1 MAKRGINL
9 VGVTPALKE
18 ELQKAGIAKA
28 RLRGEVLLEFR
39 HLFLGKY
46 VAGSYTTQYYPL
58 TTREETPK
66 VRQAVRA
73 WEQRTGRR
81 IETLYGK

>member
-1 MAKRGINL
+1 MAKCGINL
-9 VGVTPALKE
+9 VEVTPALKE

-28 RLRGEVLLEFR
+28 RLRGRVLLEFE

-46 VAGSYTTQYYPL
+46 VAGSYMSQYYL
-58 TTREETPK
+58 ITAREETPK

-73 WEQRTGRR
+73 WEQRTGRK
-81 IETLYGK
+81 IETLYEK

>member
-9 VGVTPALKE
+9 VEVTPTLKE

-28 RLRGEVLLEFR
+28 RLRGTVLLEFK
-39 HLFLGKY
+39 HLYLGKY
-46 VAGSYTTQYYPL
+46 VAGSYTTQYYPI

-66 VRQAVRA
+66 VRQAVRN

-81 IETLYGK
+81 IETLYEK